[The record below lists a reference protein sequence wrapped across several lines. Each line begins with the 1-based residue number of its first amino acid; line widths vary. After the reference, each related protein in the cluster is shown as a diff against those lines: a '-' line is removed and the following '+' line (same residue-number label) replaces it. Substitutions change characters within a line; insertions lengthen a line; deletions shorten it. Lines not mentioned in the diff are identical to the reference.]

1 MQPPMLYTGQK
12 PVDPLI
18 LNVWPLAPGTTSSY
32 SVYEDSGVAEEYQ
45 RGVFARTPIKATQ
58 WSGRR
63 SDLLSVEIGPVQGS
77 YPGALKMRGFEL
89 RLPADWPPEVV
100 TVNGKV
106 IPQGGIDKPAWGW
119 RFEGNTLTTVIP
131 VPSASVAAKV
141 TIEVLRAKGLTA
153 RRDELDGFAGT
164 MTRLRGA
171 YDAMHQTEPVS
182 DPPDILVEAMQ
193 TGDRLSYY
201 PEHCVAE
208 VAHLREVL
216 PKAQAAVAQIGTT
229 FSQRVEDNLKR
240 YSPTRWLPGGVDI
253 NSLKQERL
261 DAMARA
267 ERLITEAAK

>member
-1 MQPPMLYTGQK
+1 
-12 PVDPLI
+12 
-18 LNVWPLAPGTTSSY
+18 
-32 SVYEDSGVAEEYQ
+32 
-45 RGVFARTPIKATQ
+45 
-58 WSGRR
+58 
-63 SDLLSVEIGPVQGS
+63 
-77 YPGALKMRGFEL
+77 
-89 RLPADWPPEVV
+89 
-100 TVNGKV
+100 
-106 IPQGGIDKPAWGW
+106 
-119 RFEGNTLTTVIP
+119 
-131 VPSASVAAKV
+131 
-141 TIEVLRAKGLTA
+141 
-153 RRDELDGFAGT
+153 
-164 MTRLRGA
+164 
-171 YDAMHQTEPVS
+171 MHQTEPVS